1 MAEKTVFV
9 VDDDASV
16 RKSLRALLES
26 ANYRVLDFESAV
38 DFLAADETRGSCV
51 IADIRMPRMSGLEM
65 QDELA
70 RRGSKLPVIIM
81 TGHGDVPLAVRAMKA
96 GAVDFIEKPFDDE
109 LMLSS
114 IEKAMAIGR
123 RERNS
128 TAEASAANE
137 LISQLTLRELEVLE
151 QLVAGRS
158 NKLAA
163 HELGISPRTVE
174 IHRARIMDK
183 LRARSLSDLVRT
195 AIAASLREAPSLR
208 GKPN

>member
-26 ANYRVLDFESAV
+26 AGYKVLDFESAV
-38 DFLAADETRGSCV
+38 DFLSGDETRGSCV

-65 QDELA
+65 QDELT

-114 IEKAMAIGR
+114 IDKAMAIGR

-128 TAEASAANE
+128 AAEASAANE
-137 LISQLTLRELEVLE
+137 LISQLTPRELDVLE

-195 AIAASLREAPSLR
+195 AIAASMREAPSLR